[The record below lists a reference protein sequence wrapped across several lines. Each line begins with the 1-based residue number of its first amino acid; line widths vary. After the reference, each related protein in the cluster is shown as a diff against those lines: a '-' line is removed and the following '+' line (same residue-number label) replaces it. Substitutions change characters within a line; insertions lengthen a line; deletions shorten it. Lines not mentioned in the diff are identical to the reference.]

1 MTSQQYPTRLPC
13 GNRVLDLAQT
23 HVMGILNVTPDYFSD
38 GGRYSQ
44 LDAALRHGIDFPF
57 RCKQGVC
64 TSCVCR
70 LRSGSVSYLPPE
82 PLSDLDK
89 AQNFTYC
96 CLAYAESDLTLHH
109 PFIRG

>member
-1 MTSQQYPTRLPC
+1 MSHQVTVLPS
-13 GNRVLDLAQT
+13 GLSFQVDPNET
-23 HVMGILNVTPDYFSD
+23 ILE
-38 GGRYSQ
+38 
-44 LDAALRHGIDFPF
+44 AALRHGIDFPF

-96 CLAYAESDLTLHH
+96 CLAYTESDLTLHH

>member
-1 MTSQQYPTRLPC
+1 MTIQPSGLSFQVQSNET
-13 GNRVLDLAQT
+13 
-23 HVMGILNVTPDYFSD
+23 ILE
-38 GGRYSQ
+38 
-44 LDAALRHGIDFPF
+44 AALRHGIDFPF

-70 LRSGSVSYLPPE
+70 LRSGSVSYLAPD

-89 AQNFTYC
+89 EQKFTYC

>member
-1 MTSQQYPTRLPC
+1 MSHQVTVLPS
-13 GNRVLDLAQT
+13 GLSFQVESNET
-23 HVMGILNVTPDYFSD
+23 I
-38 GGRYSQ
+38 

-89 AQNFTYC
+89 SQNFTYC